1 MKRYTLR
8 LIYFIISQKLEF
20 CNTHR
25 TNFKFNSHYV
35 NLINMLD
42 TTKQEA
48 LLLYLVNIAIGKSDL
63 CYKTECLKIINRY
76 PRNRTFA
83 WFLYVI
89 YSIFSSRATKLINQ
103 SLFWYSSKQSH
114 INSDFKFRTSCLL
127 SEGVSATC
135 QPYTNG

>member
-25 TNFKFNSHYV
+25 TNFKLNSHYV
-35 NLINMLD
+35 NLLNMLD

-48 LLLYLVNIAIGKSDL
+48 LLLYLVNVAMGKSDL

-76 PRNRTFA
+76 PMFKKNKGTA
-83 WFLYVI
+83 L
-89 YSIFSSRATKLINQ
+89 
-103 SLFWYSSKQSH
+103 SH
-114 INSDFKFRTSCLL
+114 GSFM
-127 SEGVSATC
+127 
-135 QPYTNG
+135 

>member
-25 TNFKFNSHYV
+25 TNFKLNSHYV
-35 NLINMLD
+35 NLLNILD

-48 LLLYLVNIAIGKSDL
+48 LLLYLVNIAMGKSDL

-76 PRNRTFA
+76 PMLKNKGTARQEVRLFCLKTFMI
-83 WFLYVI
+83 I
-89 YSIFSSRATKLINQ
+89 Y
-103 SLFWYSSKQSH
+103 
-114 INSDFKFRTSCLL
+114 
-127 SEGVSATC
+127 C
-135 QPYTNG
+135 QCRGTIQ